1 MQRRT
6 RSPGWQRRRAAG
18 APRAVSGGT
27 RRARGRRG
35 ARARRLT
42 AAGVVLQRAGL
53 HAQRGQRAQLLDGHV
68 RLLPAPQP
76 HLRGGVGRAA
86 AGRAHLAA
94 RGARRLRA
102 AARASPRG
110 QPSMCVRSRC
120 AQPQQRR
127 RRALPKAPSPMI
139 LERVSSPQS
148 MSHLESMS
156 AGRSCIE
163 RESKSVDSEGC
174 RQGAHHHRHTSPR
187 PTTAQPTNRCRR
199 PARTAAP
206 ASRSCMPSRLPIS
219 RLLACCSASA
229 ISACRECSARQRG
242 QKSAQGRRAR
252 EGPGSRMLP
261 WHRPPP
267 LPAPPS
273 AAHTR
278 RTCTS
283 ARCWARPAAEK
294 RKSGQLAASVAAGS
308 RRTPPS
314 SATRRSSAAGKYLT
328 VPELEAVAT
337 TPQLPSACDRPPLRM
352 GWQARAGGCG
362 GGHASGMW
370 AAAAAVGRGATS
382 LSVQAIPQGMAWKL
396 SLRGELGGR
405 THSTPMR
412 FNALGQAA
420 LTG

>member
-1 MQRRT
+1 M
-6 RSPGWQRRRAAG
+6 GRAAG
-18 APRAVSGGT
+18 KQGGVLAGRWSHGGRGADAAVHPQGLAGNS
-27 RRARGRRG
+27 GRRLGCRAPCQAARIALATG
-35 ARARRLT
+35 AAGAHALT

-76 HLRGGVGRAA
+76 HLRGGVRGAA
-86 AGRAHLAA
+86 AGRAQLAA
-94 RGARRLRA
+94 RGARRLQA
-102 AARASPRG
+102 AARASPRR
-110 QPSMCVRSRC
+110 QPSTCVRSRR
-120 AQPQQRR
+120 AQPQRR
-127 RRALPKAPSPMI
+127 RRRTLPMAPSPMI

-148 MSHLESMS
+148 TSHLESIS

-163 RESKSVDSEGC
+163 RARREKVWIVREGC

-199 PARTAAP
+199 PALTAAP

-242 QKSAQGRRAR
+242 QKSAQGQRAR
-252 EGPGSRMLP
+252 EGPGCRMMP

-267 LPAPPS
+267 LPAPAS
-273 AAHTR
+273 AARTR

-337 TPQLPSACDRPPLRM
+337 TPQLPSACDRPPL
-352 GWQARAGGCG
+352 
-362 GGHASGMW
+362 
-370 AAAAAVGRGATS
+370 
-382 LSVQAIPQGMAWKL
+382 
-396 SLRGELGGR
+396 
-405 THSTPMR
+405 
-412 FNALGQAA
+412 
-420 LTG
+420 